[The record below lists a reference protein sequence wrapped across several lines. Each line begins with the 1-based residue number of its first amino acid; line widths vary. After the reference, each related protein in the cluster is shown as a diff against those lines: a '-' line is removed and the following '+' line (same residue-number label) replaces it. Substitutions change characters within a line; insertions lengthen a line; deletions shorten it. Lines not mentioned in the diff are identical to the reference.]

1 MHDPDNP
8 ASIAILLFPDVEELD
23 FAGPWEVFSMA
34 KALGAALN
42 VFTVGWRDTAI
53 TCSKGLKV
61 TADYAFADK
70 PHADLVLIPGGKG
83 TRILA
88 QDDEFNAE
96 IRSYLAAATWQ
107 TSVCTGAALLARA
120 GFLEGRQ
127 ATTNRGAL
135 DFLGAALDDAAYLLE
150 AETLLLRPQIDE
162 EGSLLGTIDVLTETL
177 PASYDVDASGP
188 PLSVW
193 LLGAG
198 AWVSRGRP
206 PEEPPL
212 SHGSRLSLCGR

>member
-1 MHDPDNP
+1 MPDS
-8 ASIAILLFPDVEELD
+8 AHRKSIAILLFPDVEELD
-23 FAGPWEVFSMA
+23 FVGPWEVFAMA
-34 KALGAALN
+34 KLLGAPLE

-70 PHADLVLIPGGKG
+70 PPADLVLIPGGKG
-83 TRILA
+83 TRVLA

-96 IRSYLAAATWQ
+96 IREYLAAAKWQ

-135 DFLGAALDDAAYLLE
+135 DFLRAHAPHTYILDQRYVHDGNVVTSAGVSAGIDMSLWLVGLLFGE
-150 AETLLLRPQIDE
+150 DMARSTQSHMEYFP
-162 EGSLLGTIDVLTETL
+162 
-177 PASYDVDASGP
+177 
-188 PLSVW
+188 
-193 LLGAG
+193 
-198 AWVSRGRP
+198 
-206 PEEPPL
+206 EPPY
-212 SHGSRLSLCGR
+212 GKPA